1 MACVYSTKGK
11 RSYTQA
17 EGRGEQEY
25 AGCPLLHGKAVTIL
39 IYTAISSFLGKRHTP
54 AIFHSMTYF

>member
-17 EGRGEQEY
+17 EWEWPAY
-25 AGCPLLHGKAVTIL
+25 AANKNKL
-39 IYTAISSFLGKRHTP
+39 IARYRMVKR
-54 AIFHSMTYF
+54 